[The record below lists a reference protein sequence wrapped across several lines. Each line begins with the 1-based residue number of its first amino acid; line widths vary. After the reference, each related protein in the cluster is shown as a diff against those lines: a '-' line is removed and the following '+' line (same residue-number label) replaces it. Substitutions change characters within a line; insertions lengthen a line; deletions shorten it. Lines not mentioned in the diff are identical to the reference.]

1 MSGQNQQEVVVEAEN
16 YDEALAKALKILGTT
31 KKKVSVEVIST
42 QKPGLLGF
50 GKKSVILRVTP
61 IPDLTQLVDE
71 ILGVDE
77 KPAGRTENSQPRVE
91 YSAEAVEAT
100 DGSVT
105 IKDGVVLVTDPQLG
119 GRFPVL
125 TPNENTIITV
135 NDVRIYEPTVVSSED
150 RIWVGTVQYKP
161 EQKVEIEVSEDKLTA
176 YLKIQRFP
184 GREYIIEDCPP
195 TPELKPRPRLVKAV
209 PPDPVLRKDIET
221 IVHMSGIMYGLD
233 LSGIDAAIDDV
244 DSAETKI
251 IIARGKPPVDAR
263 DGKIILKFD
272 QGSPMRG
279 INPYGEGLVNSVEV
293 GTVLALK
300 TPPVRGEAGMDIYG
314 TPIPPREAV
323 DVELLAKDG
332 VQIVQNGRAAVAL
345 IAGRT
350 VVEGKDNNIFRV
362 IPVHTVHGDVNISV
376 GNLKFKGDIHI
387 FGSVLDGFRVEA
399 GGNIKVYGSV
409 IHAGLLAGGSVEVG
423 KNIISSKVKTGGQ
436 AVLYKLTEPLFK
448 EIRNKLEQ
456 LQGTVQ
462 QLKKHP
468 SFSVADLNDGDG
480 RLIHLLINS
489 RYQVLTK
496 IAAKLKEL
504 IYGDELLH
512 DSFRRVV
519 ETLYNKLHGLGPLR
533 IKESKELELLVQSI
547 DEVFQEIE
555 DLSATPADVHAAYVQ
570 NSWVQA
576 SGDIVISGAGS
587 IISNLTAGRNIIIN
601 NDHGVVRG
609 GQLTAN
615 GLIKLK
621 EVGSSS
627 EAAVTINLIG
637 KSKLEADFIH
647 PIVIVEHG
655 AQKYRFETWPARYVE
670 AFANKEGKLV
680 VNKLTSKGSE
690 GL

>member
-1 MSGQNQQEVVVEAEN
+1 MKLSQRRNRAYWVLE
-16 YDEALAKALKILGTT
+16 
-31 KKKVSVEVIST
+31 
-42 QKPGLLGF
+42 
-50 GKKSVILRVTP
+50 KSVILRVTP
-61 IPDLTQLVDE
+61 VPDLTQLVDE

-221 IVHMSGIMYGLD
+221 IVQMSGIMYGLD

-251 IIARGKPPVDAR
+251 IIARGKPPVDAK

-272 QGSPMRG
+272 QGSPIRG

-436 AVLYKLTEPLFK
+436 
-448 EIRNKLEQ
+448 
-456 LQGTVQ
+456 
-462 QLKKHP
+462 
-468 SFSVADLNDGDG
+468 
-480 RLIHLLINS
+480 
-489 RYQVLTK
+489 
-496 IAAKLKEL
+496 
-504 IYGDELLH
+504 
-512 DSFRRVV
+512 
-519 ETLYNKLHGLGPLR
+519 
-533 IKESKELELLVQSI
+533 
-547 DEVFQEIE
+547 
-555 DLSATPADVHAAYVQ
+555 
-570 NSWVQA
+570 
-576 SGDIVISGAGS
+576 
-587 IISNLTAGRNIIIN
+587 TAGRNIIIN